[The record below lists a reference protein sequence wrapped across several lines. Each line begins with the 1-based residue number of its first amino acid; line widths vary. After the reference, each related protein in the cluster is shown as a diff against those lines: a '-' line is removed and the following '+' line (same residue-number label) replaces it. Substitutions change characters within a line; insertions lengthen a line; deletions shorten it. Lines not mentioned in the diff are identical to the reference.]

1 MHDVIDWLG
10 GYPYESITNKE
21 LDQLLTANGF
31 TINKDLSFHGDKIP
45 LGILCSGCC
54 EYLAIR
60 KN

>member
-21 LDQLLTANGF
+21 LDKLLTINSF
-31 TINKDLSFHGDKIP
+31 TIKKDLSFHGDEIP

-54 EYLAIR
+54 
-60 KN
+60 